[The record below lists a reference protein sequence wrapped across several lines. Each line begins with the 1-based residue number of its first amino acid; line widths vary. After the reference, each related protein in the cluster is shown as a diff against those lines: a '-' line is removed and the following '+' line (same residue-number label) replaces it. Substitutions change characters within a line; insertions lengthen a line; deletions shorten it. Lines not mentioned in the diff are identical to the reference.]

1 MTEPKELKEE
11 IDIGFASIR
20 LIKPAIICVTYL
32 TEDVIDSEKGVQI
45 LNAITS
51 LAGSKVF
58 CTIINRSNLYTP
70 CTEHFKFMISQRSPE
85 KDNLLARAIVTTNMA
100 SRIEAQNFVNFFK
113 PLTPTKLFPTLEEA
127 ITWLEPQLSKVNK

>member
-1 MTEPKELKEE
+1 MSELKELKEE
-11 IDIGFASIR
+11 IDLSFASIR

-32 TEDVIDSEKGVQI
+32 TEDVIDGGKGVQI
-45 LNAITS
+45 LASITS
-51 LAGSKVF
+51 LAGNKPFV
-58 CTIINRSNLYTP
+58 TIINRSNLYTP

-113 PLTPTKLFPTLEEA
+113 PLTPTKLFSTVEEA
-127 ITWLEPQLSKVNK
+127 ISWLEPQLNK